1 VGTGAGVNTLTLGP
15 GCAAVPPTGC
25 IPAKGESI
33 SVTLYTLKQGSVLAP
48 SPFQYTYTAA
58 SPSP

>member
-1 VGTGAGVNTLTLGP
+1 VNSLTLGP
-15 GCAAVPPTGC
+15 GCAAAPPTGC
-25 IPAKGESI
+25 IPAMGEAI
-33 SVTLYTLKQGSVLAP
+33 YVTLYTLKQGNVLAP

>member
-1 VGTGAGVNTLTLGP
+1 VGPGAGVNTLTLGP
-15 GCAAVPPTGC
+15 DCAAVPPTGC
-25 IPAKGESI
+25 IPARGESI
-33 SVTLYTLKQGSVLAP
+33 YVTLFTLKQGNVLAP